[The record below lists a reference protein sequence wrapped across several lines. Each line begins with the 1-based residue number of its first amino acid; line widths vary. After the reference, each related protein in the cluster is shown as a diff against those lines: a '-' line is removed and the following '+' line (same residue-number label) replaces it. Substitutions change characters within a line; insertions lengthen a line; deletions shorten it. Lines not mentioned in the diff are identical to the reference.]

1 MQRETVRIEKLRS
14 NGIAQAA
21 ELLARSFE
29 TTPDYTHMFP
39 DPYTR
44 RDALRGIMRAPVR
57 DSQAEGNCWVATD
70 GTAMLGVAA
79 WQAPGRYPWSMG
91 RNLRALPALLSVL
104 RHAPGSIR
112 DLIEFGST
120 IDAHFPDT
128 PLWYLQVIGVS
139 PDPPERN
146 RKFKEKEGL
155 TFDLLSDEDHQLAES
170 LGAWGEKKLYGKV
183 SRGLIRS
190 TFVVDETGQVD
201 KAYRNVKATGHVDR
215 VKQDLLGG

>member
-1 MQRETVRIEKLRS
+1 MQRDTVRIEKLRS
-14 NGIAQAA
+14 DGIDQAA

-44 RDALRGIMRAPVR
+44 RDALRGFMRAPVR

-79 WQAPGRYPWSMG
+79 WQAPGRYPWSIG

-139 PDPPERN
+139 PEAQGLGVGTRLLEPALGLADRERVPCYLETSNPEAIPFYLRAGFQIGRQGVELMPGGPTYWLMTRPPR
-146 RKFKEKEGL
+146 
-155 TFDLLSDEDHQLAES
+155 
-170 LGAWGEKKLYGKV
+170 
-183 SRGLIRS
+183 
-190 TFVVDETGQVD
+190 
-201 KAYRNVKATGHVDR
+201 
-215 VKQDLLGG
+215 

>member
-1 MQRETVRIEKLRS
+1 MQRDTVRIEKLRS
-14 NGIAQAA
+14 DGIDQAA

-44 RDALRGIMRAPVR
+44 RDALRGFMRAPVR
-57 DSQAEGNCWVATD
+57 DSQAEGNCWVASD

-79 WQAPGRYPWSMG
+79 WQAPGRYPWSIG

-104 RHAPGSIR
+104 RHSPGSIR

-139 PDPPERN
+139 PEAQGLGVGTRLLEPALGLADREQMPCYLETSNPEAVPFYIRAGFQIDRQGVELMPGGPTYWLMTRPPR
-146 RKFKEKEGL
+146 
-155 TFDLLSDEDHQLAES
+155 
-170 LGAWGEKKLYGKV
+170 
-183 SRGLIRS
+183 
-190 TFVVDETGQVD
+190 
-201 KAYRNVKATGHVDR
+201 
-215 VKQDLLGG
+215 

>member
-1 MQRETVRIEKLRS
+1 MQRDTVRIEKLRS
-14 NGIAQAA
+14 DGIDQAA

-44 RDALRGIMRAPVR
+44 RDALRGFMRAPVR
-57 DSQAEGNCWVATD
+57 DSQSEGNCWVATD

-79 WQAPGRYPWSMG
+79 WQAPGRYPWSIG

-120 IDAHFPDT
+120 IDAHFSDT

-139 PDPPERN
+139 PEAQGLGVGTRLLEPALGLADREQVPCYLETSNPEAVPFYLSAGFQIDRQGVELMPGGPTYWLMTRPP
-146 RKFKEKEGL
+146 
-155 TFDLLSDEDHQLAES
+155 S
-170 LGAWGEKKLYGKV
+170 
-183 SRGLIRS
+183 
-190 TFVVDETGQVD
+190 
-201 KAYRNVKATGHVDR
+201 
-215 VKQDLLGG
+215 

>member
-1 MQRETVRIEKLRS
+1 MQRDTVRIEKLRS
-14 NGIAQAA
+14 DGIDQAA

-44 RDALRGIMRAPVR
+44 RDALRGFMRAPVR

-91 RNLRALPALLSVL
+91 RNLRALRALLSVL

-139 PDPPERN
+139 PEAQGLGVGTRLLEPALGLADREQVPCYLETSNPEAVPFYLRAGFQIGRQGVELMPGGPTYWLMTRPPR
-146 RKFKEKEGL
+146 
-155 TFDLLSDEDHQLAES
+155 
-170 LGAWGEKKLYGKV
+170 
-183 SRGLIRS
+183 
-190 TFVVDETGQVD
+190 
-201 KAYRNVKATGHVDR
+201 
-215 VKQDLLGG
+215 

>member
-1 MQRETVRIEKLRS
+1 MVRIEKLQPD
-14 NGIAQAA
+14 GIDQAA

-44 RDALRGIMRAPVR
+44 RDALRGFMRAPVR

-139 PDPPERN
+139 PEAQGLGVGTRLLEPALGLADRQQKPCYLETSNPEAVPFYLRAGFQIGRRGVELMRGGPTYWLMTRPPR
-146 RKFKEKEGL
+146 
-155 TFDLLSDEDHQLAES
+155 
-170 LGAWGEKKLYGKV
+170 
-183 SRGLIRS
+183 
-190 TFVVDETGQVD
+190 
-201 KAYRNVKATGHVDR
+201 
-215 VKQDLLGG
+215 